1 MPAMGRKPTRWFR
14 TTITCRPVTGRRCWT
29 SCARSNSVTH
39 AMRRLLHIGAVACL
53 AGSLALVLAWR
64 YGETLLPFAVTS
76 ATPNPQDGKVA
87 GSVYANAYFDLS
99 YPLPQGFAEG
109 LAGPDP
115 SDSGYYVLG
124 SFAPQATPSGSILMA
139 AQDMFFAGPHR
150 DVAAA
155 ASDFRESMSKV
166 EAMSIDR
173 EPSEGRIGNRPAW
186 RVDFSGVGLYRAMI
200 VTEVRCHL
208 LSVTVTAQSPDARES
223 LVQSLDRLSVPAKRA
238 APTCIR
244 DYADGDQVLRR
255 ADLAEATS
263 SPTPI
268 PVRII
273 IGTDGAVKHVHV
285 IRAKASER
293 KIIEDAL
300 RLWTFKPHTIA
311 GQAVE
316 VETGLAFGRGR
327 ERLSGGP

>member
-1 MPAMGRKPTRWFR
+1 
-14 TTITCRPVTGRRCWT
+14 
-29 SCARSNSVTH
+29 
-39 AMRRLLHIGAVACL
+39 MRRLLHIGAVACL

-76 ATPNPQDGKVA
+76 AIPDPQDGKVA
-87 GSVYANAYFDLS
+87 GGFYRNAYFDLS

-124 SFAPQATPSGSILMA
+124 SFVPQATPSGSILMA
-139 AQDMFFAGPHR
+139 AQDIFFAGPHR
-150 DVAAA
+150 DVAAVA
-155 ASDFRESMSKV
+155 RDFRENMSQV

-173 EPSEGRIGNRPAW
+173 EPSEVRIGNRPAW
-186 RVDFSGVGLYRAMI
+186 RVDFSGVGLYRTMI
-200 VTEVRCHL
+200 VTEIRCHL
-208 LSVTVTAQSPDARES
+208 LSVTLTARSPDEREG
-223 LVQSLDRLSVPAKRA
+223 LVQSLDHLSFAAKRA

-244 DYADGDQVLRR
+244 DYADGEQVVRKVQP
-255 ADLAEATS
+255 AAEVSS

-273 IGTDGAVKHVHV
+273 IGGDGTVKHVHV
-285 IRAKASER
+285 IRATELLR
-293 KIIEDAL
+293 KNIEDAL
-300 RLWTFKPHTIA
+300 RQWTFKPHAIA

-316 VETGLAFGRGR
+316 VETGLAFGRGNSR
-327 ERLSGGP
+327 VSGGL